1 MARKKVAILLPWLK
15 IGGTNKVAL
24 RFIRELQQY
33 CDVTL
38 ILSQETGELFDEV
51 PKDVR
56 VLIDRMIPFRSML
69 KDDLRKF
76 HFPSLAKDFI
86 YYLKIK
92 TGKDSIDNYRYL
104 VLRNPQICDDEFD
117 CAVSYHGQ
125 SPERLLNLLY
135 RINSRK
141 KVAWI
146 HGEMNFSRDQCRRMR
161 KYYKKLDH
169 LLFVSGP
176 TRDSFARI
184 IPIRKEDTTIYYNP
198 LDREALYALAD
209 MAPEISFPENC
220 IKLLTVG
227 RLSSEKGQ
235 DMIPEIAGN
244 LLKSGYKVSWYVIGD
259 GDQHQKL
266 EDKIRESHVE
276 NQVKL
281 LGSRKNPYCY
291 MKNCDIYI
299 QPSYTEGYSTTIC
312 EAATLG
318 TAIIGTKPSGGIRD
332 QITDGQDGMIV
343 DATIEALTDAI
354 KYLIDH
360 PDKRKGFEREILKK
374 DFSGTGEI
382 YKFLRILE

>member
-1 MARKKVAILLPWLK
+1 MTRKKVAILLPWLK

-38 ILSQETGELFDEV
+38 ILSQETGELFDEI
-51 PKDVR
+51 PEGVR
-56 VLIDRMIPFRSML
+56 VLIDRMQTFRSML
-69 KDDLRKF
+69 TDDLRKF
-76 HFPSLAKDFI
+76 RLLFLAKDFT
-86 YYLKIK
+86 YYLKVK
-92 TGKDSIDNYRYL
+92 MGRDSIDNYRYI
-104 VLRNPQICDDEFD
+104 VLRNPQICDEQFD

-146 HGEMNFSRDQCRRMR
+146 HGEVNFSQDQCSRMR
-161 KYYKKLDH
+161 KYYQKLDH
-169 LLFVSGP
+169 LIFVSGP
-176 TRDSFARI
+176 TRDTFSRVF
-184 IPIRKEDTTIYYNP
+184 PIREEDTTIYYNP
-198 LDREALYALAD
+198 LDKEELCALAD
-209 MAPEISFPENC
+209 KAQEIPFPENC
-220 IKLLTVG
+220 VKLLTVG
-227 RLSSEKGQ
+227 RLSFEKGQ
-235 DMIPEIAGN
+235 DMIPEIVEN
-244 LLKSGYKVSWYVIGD
+244 LLKSGYKVSWYLIGD
-259 GDQHQKL
+259 GDQHEKL
-266 EDKIRESHVE
+266 EDIIHECHVE
-276 NQVKL
+276 DQVKL

-318 TAIIGTKPSGGIRD
+318 KAIIGTKPSGGIRD